1 MGQHDPSLA
10 TKNNKILIS
19 ACNRGKGEQRE
30 WNSTGRRTSFKPGP
44 RVRRRNASNLRNAV
58 VTEN

>member
-1 MGQHDPSLA
+1 MKSQIINTKLRMGQHDPSLA

-30 WNSTGRRTSFKPGP
+30 
-44 RVRRRNASNLRNAV
+44 
-58 VTEN
+58 